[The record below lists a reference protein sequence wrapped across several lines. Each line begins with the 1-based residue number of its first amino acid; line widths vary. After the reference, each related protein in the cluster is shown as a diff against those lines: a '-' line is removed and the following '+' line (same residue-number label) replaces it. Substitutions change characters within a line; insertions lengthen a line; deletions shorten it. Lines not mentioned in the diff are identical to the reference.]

1 MALTKPDLRPPL
13 AAILILLMG
22 LGFVIYDTL
31 RDKVTQV
38 GDTAPDFE
46 VTAEN
51 GKKFSRSDF
60 GGKILMLNFW
70 ATWCPPCIEETPRLN
85 ALQEELAKD
94 GVVVLGI
101 SVDKNEK
108 PYKKFIERM
117 RVKFPTTRDAEARI
131 SASYGTYKFPET
143 YIINSAGKVLAK
155 YEGEPSSTWLDPK
168 VIEQIR
174 AMK

>member
-1 MALTKPDLRPPL
+1 MKPDLRPPFAL
-13 AAILILLMG
+13 IVILLMG

-31 RDKVTQV
+31 REHVTQV
-38 GDTAPDFE
+38 GDTAPAFE
-46 VTAEN
+46 VTATN
-51 GKKFSRSDF
+51 GKSLTRDDF

-101 SVDKNEK
+101 SVDKSDK
-108 PYKKFIERM
+108 AYKKFIDRM
-117 RVKFPTTRDAEARI
+117 KVKFPTAHDPEARI
-131 SASYGTYKFPET
+131 SARYGTFKFPET

-155 YEGEPSSTWLDPK
+155 YEGEPAGTWLDPK

-174 AMK
+174 AMR